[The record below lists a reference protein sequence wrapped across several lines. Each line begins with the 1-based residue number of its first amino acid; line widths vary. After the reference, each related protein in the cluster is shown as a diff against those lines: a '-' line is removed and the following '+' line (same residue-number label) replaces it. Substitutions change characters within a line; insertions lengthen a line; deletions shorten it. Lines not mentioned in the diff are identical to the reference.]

1 MLLSFARQPQP
12 GHCWQDTLEVLA
24 LCSIHAPL
32 FDNSACACVLQD
44 QITVLTG
51 TLSALTQFVTG
62 FISNTTACI
71 LQDPLCSTCLDLTTC
86 KICHE
91 VRQ

>member
-1 MLLSFARQPQP
+1 
-12 GHCWQDTLEVLA
+12 
-24 LCSIHAPL
+24 
-32 FDNSACACVLQD
+32 VLQD

-71 LQDPLCSTCLDLTTC
+71 LQDPLCSTCLDLTIC